1 MVDNQVKNT
10 VNILDIGL
18 LVLAYNRPEMLRRRI
33 EELLHVD
40 VCNLYISIDGGANS
54 HTAEM
59 EDTKNF
65 AKLVLKKTKNFN
77 LKHHKDNLGMVK
89 HVTQEISNV
98 LVSHKY
104 IIVIEDDVVLT
115 SNFIA
120 NMIHGFNLQNQM
132 GLNGIISGWSPLHSN
147 ELSNKWR
154 VTMYPFLWGW
164 GCSNK
169 VWEGYNYDLT
179 KTEIEK
185 QLEESN
191 IWSTFSSY
199 QKSKWLQ
206 IFKKAQHDPQWTWDA
221 QLFFLLL
228 RKNCENMSPIFSITG
243 NEGFEDVRATHTK
256 DAKPRSINNKKLN
269 NTLFFRLTKF
279 SKLIQIADK
288 IFLAD
293 LKLVNKLI
301 KFIKS

>member
-1 MVDNQVKNT
+1 MDNQLKNT

-18 LVLAYNRPEMLRRRI
+18 LVTGYNRPEMLRRRI
-33 EELLHVD
+33 EELSHID
-40 VCNLYISIDGGANS
+40 ICNLYISIDGGADS

-59 EDTKNF
+59 EDTKNL
-65 AKLVLKKTKNFN
+65 AKQVFKKTKNFN
-77 LKHHKDNLGMVK
+77 LKHHKDNLGMR
-89 HVTQEISNV
+89 HAPQEISNV
-98 LVSHKY
+98 LASHEY
-104 IIVIEDDVVLT
+104 IVVIEDDLVLT

-147 ELSNKWR
+147 KLSNKWR
-154 VTMYPFLWGW
+154 ATMYPFLWGW

-169 VWEGYNYDLT
+169 IWEGYNQDLT

-191 IWSTFSSY
+191 VWSTFSNY
-199 QKSKWLQ
+199 QKSKWLK
-206 IFKKAQHDPQWTWDA
+206 IFKKVQHDPQWTWDA

-228 RKNCENMSPIFSITG
+228 RKNCTNLSPIFSISG
-243 NEGFEDVRATHTK
+243 NEGFNDVRATHTK

-269 NTLFFRLTKF
+269 NTLFFKLTKF